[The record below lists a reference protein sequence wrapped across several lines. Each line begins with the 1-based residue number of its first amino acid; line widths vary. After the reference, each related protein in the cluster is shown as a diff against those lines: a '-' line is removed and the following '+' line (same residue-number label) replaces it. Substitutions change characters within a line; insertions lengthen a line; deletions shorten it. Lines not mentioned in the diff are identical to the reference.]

1 MLQFVTFAIIYGIMM
16 FIWSFVYLNKSNDK
30 INQAFL
36 TFHSVLLLWMVLSIS
51 NIFNDGSRLGIV
63 IKTIYFYCMLN
74 MSLFFLFFVY
84 RLVRRKLDGLFYFT
98 VALNVLTL
106 FSRYLFPID
115 YTDPTFWRLTDPV
128 IAPIMASIFSF
139 PVVVAL
145 YLIFQQYR
153 TTKEHGL
160 KVQLRFIFAGI
171 GIACSVSVISEYM
184 LPTWFDIRTNLS
196 LMYFAFLIFILAIF
210 ISIMKHRFLNVRAE
224 YIHRKLFMN
233 AYDGIIIVNKNMKII
248 SINNMARVIL
258 RDEKM
263 DSGDKITDY
272 IAGYSFEENY
282 KQHEVTIKAGDQ
294 EVYLSVTQYPI
305 DAAELDS
312 AKLMRITDITSSK
325 LDLIR
330 EKDLLMEKSNLDRM
344 TGLYS
349 KQYFYEHYYSDREEP
364 SELRRTL
371 LFIDVDDFKSVN
383 DRYGHIAGD
392 RIISALGECIKS
404 NLDCDAKAIRFGGDE
419 FVIILENT
427 PLEEAYRIAE
437 QIRTSACSL
446 NFLPY
451 GVDAALSLSIGL
463 MEGFAPVKDLIVKAD
478 MAMYSSKCSGKNRTT
493 VF

>member
-233 AYDGIIIVNKNMKII
+233 AYDGIIIVN
-248 SINNMARVIL
+248 
-258 RDEKM
+258 
-263 DSGDKITDY
+263 
-272 IAGYSFEENY
+272 
-282 KQHEVTIKAGDQ
+282 
-294 EVYLSVTQYPI
+294 
-305 DAAELDS
+305 
-312 AKLMRITDITSSK
+312 
-325 LDLIR
+325 
-330 EKDLLMEKSNLDRM
+330 
-344 TGLYS
+344 
-349 KQYFYEHYYSDREEP
+349 
-364 SELRRTL
+364 
-371 LFIDVDDFKSVN
+371 
-383 DRYGHIAGD
+383 
-392 RIISALGECIKS
+392 
-404 NLDCDAKAIRFGGDE
+404 
-419 FVIILENT
+419 
-427 PLEEAYRIAE
+427 
-437 QIRTSACSL
+437 
-446 NFLPY
+446 
-451 GVDAALSLSIGL
+451 
-463 MEGFAPVKDLIVKAD
+463 
-478 MAMYSSKCSGKNRTT
+478 
-493 VF
+493 